1 MREEILGEISWLKD
15 DIHSC
20 EAAMRSEVREEAKA
34 EFQSRIRSDKKEIKR
49 LEKQLKRC

>member
-20 EAAMRSEVREEAKA
+20 EAAMRSETREEARV
-34 EFQSRIRSDKKEIKR
+34 EYQSRIRSNKKEIKR
-49 LEKQLKRC
+49 LEKQLKHC